1 MGSRYYFSL
10 IVKFHIIISLVENQS
25 QRLSSLKL
33 QLSLAFDLNQLKFAN
48 RMLRANQD
56 MLEEDLIQLA
66 KMAIIRNHV
75 EFLSILEDTCGI
87 TSDNLGEHFEW
98 ELSSKMV

>member
-1 MGSRYYFSL
+1 MREL
-10 IVKFHIIISLVENQS
+10 KVLVNQMPENQS